1 MELGKNI
8 SNQINKS
15 LIMVKYLFLLLSI
28 TMFSQGYETQKY
40 EVVKQIENIEIR
52 FYPPS
57 LMAKVNSRG
66 GFSKLFQ
73 YISGKNDKSEKIAM
87 TTPVHMSNENNKSTM
102 EFVLPSKYSLENIA
116 LPNDKNI
123 EVYNSKPGYYAAIT
137 YGGYS
142 NSEKVKK
149 NHSSLLNKLKAEN
162 LKILNS
168 QPVVLS
174 YNSPYK
180 VFNRR
185 NEVLVEVEF

>member
-1 MELGKNI
+1 MLATNMILAADSYGRIGYNNDLPWAKIKRDLKWFSEHTTDNVVVMGSNTWKSLGKIAPLKNR
-8 SNQINKS
+8 INYVITSKS
-15 LIMVKYLFLLLSI
+15 M
-28 TMFSQGYETQKY
+28 
-40 EVVKQIENIEIR
+40 
-52 FYPPS
+52 
-57 LMAKVNSRG
+57 
-66 GFSKLFQ
+66 
-73 YISGKNDKSEKIAM
+73 D
-87 TTPVHMSNENNKSTM
+87 
-102 EFVLPSKYSLENIA
+102 EFTGAHDLYDHTEYSLENIA
-116 LPNDKNI
+116 IPNDKNI

-149 NHSSLLNKLKAEN
+149 NHSSLLNKLQAEN
-162 LKILNS
+162 FKILNS

>member
-1 MELGKNI
+1 MI
-8 SNQINKS
+8 
-15 LIMVKYLFLLLSI
+15 KYFLLLFSI

-57 LMAKVNSRG
+57 LMAKVSSGG
-66 GFSKLFQ
+66 GFMKLFQ
-73 YISGKNDKSEKIAM
+73 YISGKNDKNEKMAM
-87 TTPVHMSNENNKSTM
+87 TTPVHMTNENNKSTM
-102 EFVLPSKYSLENIA
+102 EFVLPSKYSLDNIA
-116 LPNDKNI
+116 TPNDKNI
-123 EVYNSKPGYYAAIT
+123 KIYNSKPGYYAAIT

-149 NHSSLLNKLKAEN
+149 NHSTLLNKLKAEDF
-162 LKILNS
+162 KTLNDK
-168 QPVVLS
+168 PIILS

-180 VFNRR
+180 FFSRR

>member
-1 MELGKNI
+1 MI
-8 SNQINKS
+8 
-15 LIMVKYLFLLLSI
+15 KYFLLLFSI

-57 LMAKVNSRG
+57 LMAKVISGG
-66 GFSKLFQ
+66 GFMKLFQ
-73 YISGKNDKSEKIAM
+73 YISGKNAKNEKMAM
-87 TTPVHMSNENNKSTM
+87 TTPVHMTNENNKSTM
-102 EFVLPSKYSLENIA
+102 EFVLPSKYSLDNIA
-116 LPNDKNI
+116 TPNDKNI
-123 EVYNSKPGYYAAIT
+123 KIYNSKPGYYAAIT

-149 NHSSLLNKLKAEN
+149 NHSTLLNKLKAEDF
-162 LKILNS
+162 KTLNDK
-168 QPVVLS
+168 PIILS

-180 VFNRR
+180 FFSRR

>member
-1 MELGKNI
+1 
-8 SNQINKS
+8 
-15 LIMVKYLFLLLSI
+15 MVKYLFLLLSI

-40 EVVKQIENIEIR
+40 EVIKQIENIEIR
-52 FYPPS
+52 FYPSS

-87 TTPVHMSNENNKSTM
+87 TTPVHMSGENNKSIM
-102 EFVLPSKYSLENIA
+102 EFVLPSKYSVENIA
-116 LPNDKNI
+116 IPNDKNI
-123 EVYNSKPGYYAAIT
+123 EIYNSKPGYYAAIT

>member
-1 MELGKNI
+1 MI
-8 SNQINKS
+8 
-15 LIMVKYLFLLLSI
+15 KYFLLLFSI

-57 LMAKVNSRG
+57 LMAKVSSGG
-66 GFSKLFQ
+66 GFMKLFQ
-73 YISGKNDKSEKIAM
+73 YISGKNAKNEKMAM
-87 TTPVHMSNENNKSTM
+87 TTPVHMTNENNKSTM
-102 EFVLPSKYSLENIA
+102 EFVLPSKYSLDNIA
-116 LPNDKNI
+116 TPNDKNI
-123 EVYNSKPGYYAAIT
+123 KIYNSKPGYYAAIT

-149 NHSSLLNKLKAEN
+149 NHSTLLNKLKAEDF
-162 LKILNS
+162 KTLNDK
-168 QPVVLS
+168 PIILS

-180 VFNRR
+180 FFSRR

>member
-1 MELGKNI
+1 MGFQNYFNI
-8 SNQINKS
+8 SA
-15 LIMVKYLFLLLSI
+15 
-28 TMFSQGYETQKY
+28 E
-40 EVVKQIENIEIR
+40 
-52 FYPPS
+52 
-57 LMAKVNSRG
+57 
-66 GFSKLFQ
+66 
-73 YISGKNDKSEKIAM
+73 KNDKSEKIAM
-87 TTPVHMSNENNKSTM
+87 TTPVHMSSENNKSTM

-116 LPNDKNI
+116 VPNDKNI

-142 NSEKVKK
+142 NSEKIKK
-149 NHSSLLNKLKAEN
+149 NHSSLLNKLQAEN
-162 LKILNS
+162 FKILNS

>member
-1 MELGKNI
+1 
-8 SNQINKS
+8 
-15 LIMVKYLFLLLSI
+15 MVKYLLLLLSL

-57 LMAKVNSRG
+57 LMAKVNSGG

-73 YISGKNDKSEKIAM
+73 YISGKNDKNQKIAM
-87 TTPVHMSNENNKSTM
+87 TTPVHMTNENNKSTM
-102 EFVLPSKYSLENIA
+102 EFVLPTKYTLDNIA
-116 LPNDKNI
+116 IPNDKNI

-149 NHSSLLNKLKAEN
+149 NHYNLLNKLKTEN
-162 LKILNS
+162 FKVLNDK
-168 QPVVLS
+168 PVVLS

-185 NEVLVEVEF
+185 NEVLVEIEL

>member
-1 MELGKNI
+1 
-8 SNQINKS
+8 
-15 LIMVKYLFLLLSI
+15 MVKYLFLLLSI

-73 YISGKNDKSEKIAM
+73 YISGKNDKNEKIAM
-87 TTPVHMSNENNKSTM
+87 TTPVHMSGENNKSTM

-116 LPNDKNI
+116 TPNDKNI
-123 EVYNSKPGYYAAIT
+123 EVYSSKPGYYAAIT

>member
-1 MELGKNI
+1 MI
-8 SNQINKS
+8 
-15 LIMVKYLFLLLSI
+15 KYFLLLFSI

-57 LMAKVNSRG
+57 LMAKVSSGG
-66 GFSKLFQ
+66 GFMKLFQ
-73 YISGKNDKSEKIAM
+73 YISGKNAKNEKMAM
-87 TTPVHMSNENNKSTM
+87 TTPVHMTNENNKSTM
-102 EFVLPSKYSLENIA
+102 EFVLPSKYSLDNIA
-116 LPNDKNI
+116 TPNDKNI
-123 EVYNSKPGYYAAIT
+123 KIYNSKPGYYAAIT

-149 NHSSLLNKLKAEN
+149 NHSTVLNKLKAEDF
-162 LKILNS
+162 KTLNDK
-168 QPVVLS
+168 PIILS

-180 VFNRR
+180 FFSRR

>member
-1 MELGKNI
+1 MI
-8 SNQINKS
+8 
-15 LIMVKYLFLLLSI
+15 KYLFLLLSI
-28 TMFSQGYETQKY
+28 AMFSQGYETQKY

-87 TTPVHMSNENNKSTM
+87 TTPVHMSSENNKSTM

-116 LPNDKNI
+116 IPNDKNI

-142 NSEKVKK
+142 SSEKVKK
-149 NHSSLLNKLKAEN
+149 NHSSLLNKLQAEN
-162 LKILNS
+162 FKILNS